1 MGKTTNKKFQ
11 VKKFGKKTTATTTHG
26 YGFYDFATRD
36 KIIKNDCDDAGM
48 LKITME
54 IEVAVEKRNTWYPR
68 LIPSDIIRT
77 KLYGSTESSD
87 VTFLVGQFRKEF
99 VGHQCIILFRAK
111 TLHELII
118 TAAAAAA
125 GDEGND
131 DDTELE

>member
-1 MGKTTNKKFQ
+1 
-11 VKKFGKKTTATTTHG
+11 
-26 YGFYDFATRD
+26 
-36 KIIKNDCDDAGM
+36 M
-48 LKITME
+48 LKITVE

-87 VTFLVGQFRKEF
+87 VTFFVGQSQKEY
-99 VGHQCIILFRAK
+99 VGHKCIILFRAK

-125 GDEGND
+125 ADTKDE
-131 DDTELE
+131 TELELPDMDESIFEVLLDLVNDGMIMM